1 MLPLKQKKKM
11 RINVTMSKKIKT
23 RSPEQCHSHHQKM
36 MKKFG
41 SIKNIINAMG
51 NSSINLNKPKSTL
64 EVKIE
69 EDPINASDVPEKE
82 GIKWFVKIEEGL
94 E

>member
-41 SIKNIINAMG
+41 SIKDIINAMG
-51 NSSINLNKPKSTL
+51 DSSINLNKPKSM
-64 EVKIE
+64 VDAKIE
-69 EDPINASDVPEKE
+69 EDPINAPDVPEKE
-82 GIKWFVKIEEGL
+82 GKKWFVKIE
-94 E
+94 